1 MALTTSHLQC
11 SMYDQYAYYHYE
23 TVEEKPVPKPPQ
35 LVSLSDERAARQRRD
50 EKGLCS
56 FYSHFENH
64 LFSFQG
70 CWLLFPQAST
80 KIACYNLL
88 NYELRA

>member
-1 MALTTSHLQC
+1 MALTISHLQC

-64 LFSFQG
+64 MVFFRAARYYSPKP
-70 CWLLFPQAST
+70 LLRWHAAIF
-80 KIACYNLL
+80 
-88 NYELRA
+88 

>member
-1 MALTTSHLQC
+1 MQDMALTISHLQC

-56 FYSHFENH
+56 FYSH
-64 LFSFQG
+64 LKKKSYVLVSG
-70 CWLLFPQAST
+70 LLAIIPPSL
-80 KIACYNLL
+80 Y
-88 NYELRA
+88 

>member
-1 MALTTSHLQC
+1 MQDMALTISHLQC

-64 LFSFQG
+64 VCSCFRAASYYSPKP
-70 CWLLFPQAST
+70 LLRLHVTIF
-80 KIACYNLL
+80 
-88 NYELRA
+88 

>member
-1 MALTTSHLQC
+1 MTLTISHLQC

-50 EKGLCS
+50 EKGL
-56 FYSHFENH
+56 FI
-64 LFSFQG
+64 LFALRKSCMFLFQG

>member
-1 MALTTSHLQC
+1 MALTISHLQC

-50 EKGLCS
+50 EKGLC
-56 FYSHFENH
+56 
-64 LFSFQG
+64 
-70 CWLLFPQAST
+70 
-80 KIACYNLL
+80 
-88 NYELRA
+88 

>member
-1 MALTTSHLQC
+1 MVLTISHLQC

-50 EKGLCS
+50 EKGLFILFALRTSYIGSC
-56 FYSHFENH
+56 FRAAGYYSPKP
-64 LFSFQG
+64 
-70 CWLLFPQAST
+70 LLRLHAVIF
-80 KIACYNLL
+80 
-88 NYELRA
+88 

>member
-1 MALTTSHLQC
+1 
-11 SMYDQYAYYHYE
+11 MYDQYAYYHYE

-64 LFSFQG
+64 KFFFRAASYYSPKP
-70 CWLLFPQAST
+70 LLRWHAAIF
-80 KIACYNLL
+80 
-88 NYELRA
+88 

>member
-1 MALTTSHLQC
+1 MVLTMSHLQC

-50 EKGLCS
+50 EKGLSS
-56 FYSHFENH
+56 FYSQFENH
-64 LFSFQG
+64 MFLFQG
-70 CWLLFPQAST
+70 CWLLFPRAST
-80 KIACYNLL
+80 NIACYNLL
-88 NYELRA
+88 NCELRA